1 MINILQ
7 LLLSKCFLRKSS
19 QRDVAVI
26 CTRKATEQRKQ
37 AQQLLMDAMTGKEG
51 VNKQTAERRL
61 AAGLF
66 SINEYCLASVLCCYI
81 CEVFVDSLVKF
92 ETLKIEKILKWRA
105 TKAQNNVKNNLIF
118 KAFKRHL
125 VFVARKSKLH
135 EKKSSITTFKFLQTA
150 ENMSGQSSSLKVSDQ
165 SISQL

>member
-1 MINILQ
+1 MVTLKRVASQ
-7 LLLSKCFLRKSS
+7 HFTAASFKVLGKSS

-37 AQQLLMDAMTGKEG
+37 AQQLLMDAMTGEKRG
-51 VNKQTAERRL
+51 WPSKRLRDSRQDGRL

-66 SINEYCLASVLCCYI
+66 SINEYCLASVLCCCI
-81 CEVFVDSLVKF
+81 CEVFVGSLVIF

-118 KAFKRHL
+118 KEFK
-125 VFVARKSKLH
+125 FMT
-135 EKKSSITTFKFLQTA
+135 TTFSFCCEEIEA
-150 ENMSGQSSSLKVSDQ
+150 AWEE
-165 SISQL
+165 IFHHHI